1 MDFKR
6 VIKWLNWNEIPP
18 EFISSLLVFLI
29 IIILILFI
37 HFNIKKYDPLKKPS
51 TFINIIESLTSFTDK
66 QVSQIMGPAFNG
78 YGGFILYT
86 GLYIFLGFLVGMIGL
101 PNIIQPTSS
110 WALEAL
116 PNPFTNLAM
125 PLALALVTF
134 GLTHFTAMKY
144 KHWSYFKRYTEP
156 FAIFLPIN
164 LVTMWSNVLSLTLRL
179 FGNALA
185 GYCVITLIYV
195 GIGTII
201 PPLGNYSGLA
211 LTPLLA
217 PIAHLYF
224 DIFDGLIQLAVFCI
238 LTMINVSTEY
248 ISPSDYK
255 LALENKKL
263 FKEQKHLKKIKKK
276 ELKAN
281 A

>member
-1 MDFKR
+1 
-6 VIKWLNWNEIPP
+6 
-18 EFISSLLVFLI
+18 
-29 IIILILFI
+29 
-37 HFNIKKYDPLKKPS
+37 
-51 TFINIIESLTSFTDK
+51 
-66 QVSQIMGPAFNG
+66 
-78 YGGFILYT
+78 
-86 GLYIFLGFLVGMIGL
+86 
-101 PNIIQPTSS
+101 
-110 WALEAL
+110 
-116 PNPFTNLAM
+116 
-125 PLALALVTF
+125 
-134 GLTHFTAMKY
+134 
-144 KHWSYFKRYTEP
+144 
-156 FAIFLPIN
+156 
-164 LVTMWSNVLSLTLRL
+164 MWSNVLSLTLRL

-281 A
+281 V